1 MLPQLN
7 FPPYNLRVAQTAGKP
22 VVYDPVRRKEVAL
35 TPEEW
40 VRQHTIQYLSVDLGY
55 PLSLIAV
62 EGGLSLNEL
71 KKRFDLLL
79 YNADGKAV
87 LLVECKAPGVKI
99 TQEVFNQASRYN
111 MIFKVSLLFVTN
123 GMEHYCCQID
133 HESGKI
139 DFLPS
144 IPHYNTTLIQ
154 ST

>member
-7 FPPYNLRVAQTAGKP
+7 FPSYNLRVAQTAGKP

-71 KKRFDLLL
+71 RKRFDLLL
-79 YNADGKAV
+79 YNTDGKAV

-111 MIFKVSLLFVTN
+111 MIFKVGLLFVTN

-144 IPHYNTTLIQ
+144 IPHYTTTLLQ
-154 ST
+154 SP